1 MKSDVREMNIF
12 DKPII
17 DTDRLIEKMS
27 EKQQKRKLREIKI
40 IISNYIN
47 ELSITSKCYV
57 IKNFIYR

>member
-27 EKQQKRKLREIKI
+27 EKQQKRKYIKY
-40 IISNYIN
+40 NKF
-47 ELSITSKCYV
+47 TGFFK
-57 IKNFIYR
+57 KNSSC